1 MPSRILGT
9 RARAL
14 LVAASLLL
22 AAVSALAFT
31 PASQN
36 DLYEIR
42 LPQHNFL
49 TAQSYG
55 RDVGM
60 LETAQAL
67 EARYGG
73 RWSVYAWNNLSDT
86 PRHVYGTSVQLASSV
101 SGPAAL
107 ESLARQV
114 IAANADVL
122 RADGSQLRLDSTPHA
137 LGKWVAHFQ
146 QTFAGIDV
154 EGAQVRVAI
163 SDTGKL
169 ILMGSDYH
177 NITGLSPTPALGAA
191 AAEALAI
198 QALPF
203 DPATDSV
210 TEKPRLLVVPV
221 ALSEAE
227 VEYHLVWRL
236 TVRTAEPLGKWVT
249 DVDAHTGDI
258 LQRLN
263 DIHFAYSGGTDSD
276 AHDYVYCDGPA
287 IQQTMPY
294 LRIDISGLGSVVS
307 DANGNWTIAG
317 TGGNR
322 TVSCDLEGPYIDV
335 HTNAAGAEAF
345 FTGSAAENLPFTVDF
360 NSTNSQQDERDV
372 FDAVNDIHDFFA
384 LFDPTFNYT
393 NIQMGAEV
401 SIASTCNAYWDGDIH
416 FYAAGGGCA
425 NTGEM
430 QQVVHHEFGHG
441 IQAAI
446 LSGSQGNEGL
456 GEGNGDI
463 IGNLITQDPI
473 IGRGFYTGNCTS
485 GIRNSVNTL
494 QYPGDV
500 VDEEIHY
507 AGQVIAGFNWDA
519 MVLLQDLLGGGAT
532 WDAPG
537 TVKSAELWHYGR
549 VLMHPFN
556 QPDQVFA
563 TFFAD
568 DDNANMDDGT
578 PHHALLC
585 EAAENHGF
593 DCPAILVG
601 VFVYHEARPYS
612 ASQNAGYPVV
622 GQAVSLGGGAIIGG
636 SVELT
641 YRVNGGGFSTV
652 LMSGTGN
659 PDEYAGMIPAQAW
672 GSVVEYY
679 LEASNTLGST
689 GTSPV
694 GAPAALHYFEVDDGF
709 ADAMELPTAWKLSTV
724 AGETAGTGNWERAD
738 PQLTTAQP
746 ADDHTAAPGVLCWV
760 TGALAGSSAGSYDVD
775 GGSSVLYSPLF
786 ELAGASDVSV
796 SYWRWYSNNMGNA
809 PNEDYWTV
817 QISNDGGATWT
828 NVEYTTASSNAWV
841 NIVFDLDTYFLDAG
855 TVQLRFIAA
864 DTGSGSLVEALVD
877 DFLLMGS
884 FDLSGVD
891 DGVSA
896 HFVTRLDQNSP
907 NPFNPKTEIRFSLSQ
922 AGQASLRIFDAQ
934 GRLVKNLAEG
944 NLQAGPQSIVWD
956 GTDSEGQRAASG
968 VYFYRLETAE
978 QTVSKRMVLL
988 K

>member
-31 PASQN
+31 PVSQN

-42 LPQHNFL
+42 LPQHRFL
-49 TAQSYG
+49 TAQTYG

-60 LETAQAL
+60 LQTAQAL

-169 ILMGSDYH
+169 LLMGSDYH
-177 NITGLSPTPALGAA
+177 EITGLSPTPALGAA

-198 QALPF
+198 EALPF

-210 TEKPRLLVVPV
+210 TEKPELLVLPV

-227 VEYHLVWRL
+227 VEYHLIWRL
-236 TVRTAEPLGKWVT
+236 TVKTFEPFGAWQT

-258 LQRLN
+258 LQRIN
-263 DIHFAYSGGTDSD
+263 QICFAYHGDTDVE
-276 AHDYVYCDGPA
+276 AQVYGYCDGST
-287 IQQTMPY
+287 QTTMPY
-294 LRIDISGLGSVVS
+294 LTVNVSGIGSTTS
-307 DANGNWTIAG
+307 NAAGDWTIAG
-317 TGGNR
+317 TGGAR
-322 TVSCDLEGPYIDV
+322 TVTAGLSGPYV
-335 HTNAAGAEAF
+335 TVTNYNGAEAAF
-345 FTGSAAENLPFTVDF
+345 SGSALENVPFTVAFSDA
-360 NSTNSQQDERDV
+360 NARQDERDT
-372 FDAVNDIHDFFA
+372 FDAVNDIHAFFD
-384 LFDPTFNYT
+384 LFDPTFGYT
-393 NIQMGAEV
+393 NAHI
-401 SIASTCNAYWDGDIH
+401 NAYVNRTDGYCPGNAWWDGTIN
-416 FYAAGGGCA
+416 FCAGSTTYG
-425 NTGEM
+425 NTGEL

-441 IQAAI
+441 IQAHI
-446 LSGSQGNEGL
+446 LGSQGNEGL
-456 GEGNGDI
+456 GEGNSDI
-463 IGNLITQDPI
+463 NGNLITQDPI
-473 IGRGFYTGNCTS
+473 IGRGFYLNNCVS
-485 GIRNSVNTL
+485 GIRNSVNTM
-494 QYPGDV
+494 QYPDDLTGSVHND
-500 VDEEIHY
+500 
-507 AGQVIAGFNWDA
+507 GQIIAGFNWDA
-519 MVLLQDLLGGGAT
+519 MELLQDLYGGGS
-532 WDAPG
+532 WDAAG
-537 TVKSAELWHYGR
+537 TVMSAERWHFGR
-549 VLMHPFN
+549 VLMHPFY

-568 DDNANMDDGT
+568 DDNDNMDDGT
-578 PHHALLC
+578 PHHAIFC
-585 EAAENHGF
+585 EAAMNHGYE
-593 DCPAILVG
+593 CPEVLVG
-601 VFVYHEARPYS
+601 VFVYHQARPYS

-641 YRVNGGGFSTV
+641 YRVNGGGFNTV

-659 PDEYAGMIPAQAW
+659 PDEYAGTIPAQAW

-694 GAPAALHYFEVDDGF
+694 GAPAALHYFQVDDEF
-709 ADAMELPTAWKLSTV
+709 ADAMELPTAWHLSTV

-760 TGALAGSSAGSYDVD
+760 TGALAGTSAGSYDVD

-796 SYWRWYSNNMGNA
+796 SYWRWYSNNLGNA

-817 QISNDGGATWT
+817 QISNDGGASWT

-841 NIVFDLDTYFLDAG
+841 NIVFDLDTYFLEPG

-864 DTGSGSLVEALVD
+864 DNGGGSLVEALVD

-934 GRLVKNLAEG
+934 GRQVKSLVEG
-944 NLQAGPQSIVWD
+944 NLAAGPQTIVWD

>member
-1 MPSRILGT
+1 MRSRIIGT
-9 RARAL
+9 PAWAL

-42 LPQHNFL
+42 LPQHGFL
-49 TAQSYG
+49 TAQTYG

-60 LETAQAL
+60 LETARAL
-67 EARYGG
+67 ETRYGG
-73 RWSVYAWNNLSDT
+73 RWSVYAWNSLSDT
-86 PRHVYGTSVQLASSV
+86 PRHVYGSSVQLASSV
-101 SGPAAL
+101 SGPASL

-122 RADGSQLRLDSTPHA
+122 RADGSQLRLESTPHA

-146 QTFAGIDV
+146 QTYGGVDV

-169 ILMGSDYH
+169 LLMGSDYH
-177 NITGLSPTPALGAA
+177 SISGLSATPALGAA
-191 AAEALAI
+191 AAEAIAI

-210 TEKPRLLVVPV
+210 TEKPRLLVLPV
-221 ALSEAE
+221 ALSETE
-227 VEYHLVWRL
+227 VEYHLIWRL

-263 DIHFAYSGGTDSD
+263 DIHFAYSGDTSAEAQIYG
-276 AHDYVYCDGPA
+276 YCDGST
-287 IQQTMPY
+287 ITNIPY
-294 LRIDISGLGSVVS
+294 LTINVSGVGSTNS
-307 DANGNWTIAG
+307 TAAGTWSING

-322 TVSCDLEGPYIDV
+322 TVTAALAGPYV
-335 HTNAAGAEAF
+335 TVTNYNGAAAAF
-345 FTGSAAENLPFTVDF
+345 SGTAQENVPFTVSFTDA
-360 NSTNSQQDERDV
+360 NARQDERDT
-372 FDAVNDIHDFFA
+372 FDAVNDIHDFFD
-384 LFDPTFNYT
+384 LFAPDFSYT
-393 NIQMGAEV
+393 NAHIDAYVNRTDGY
-401 SIASTCNAYWDGDIH
+401 CPGNAWWDGTIN
-416 FYAAGGGCA
+416 FCAGSTSYG
-425 NTGEM
+425 NTGEL

-446 LSGSQGNEGL
+446 LGSQGNEGL

-463 IGNLITQDPI
+463 NGNLITQDPI
-473 IGRGFYTGNCTS
+473 IGRGFYLDNCVS

-500 VDEEIHY
+500 VGQEIHY

-519 MVLLQDLLGGGAT
+519 MVLLQAMYGGGS

-537 TVKSAELWHYGR
+537 TIKSAERWHYGR
-549 VLMHPFN
+549 VLMHPFT

-568 DDNANMDDGT
+568 DDNDNMDDGT
-578 PHHALLC
+578 PHHEIFC
-585 EAAENHGF
+585 EAATNHGF
-593 DCPAILVG
+593 DCPEILVG
-601 VFVYHEARPYS
+601 VFVYHDSRPYS
-612 ASQNAGYPVV
+612 MNGYYPYPAVA
-622 GQAVSLGGGAIIGG
+622 QAVSLGGGTIVG
-636 SVELT
+636 SSVDLH
-641 YRVNGGGFSTV
+641 YRVNGGAFST
-652 LMSGTGN
+652 LPMTATGN
-659 PDEYAGMIPAQAW
+659 PDEFTASIPAL
-672 GSVVEYY
+672 GGGGVVEYY
-679 LEASNTLGST
+679 IEAANTLGAT
-689 GTSPV
+689 GTSPST
-694 GAPAALHYFEVDDGF
+694 APAALHYFEVGEEFPDE
-709 ADAMELPTAWKLSTV
+709 METQTAWKLSTV

-738 PQLTTAQP
+738 PQQTTAQP
-746 ADDHTAAPGVLCWV
+746 ADDHTAAGTMCWV
-760 TGALAGSSAGSYDVD
+760 TGPLAGTTAGSYDVD
-775 GGSSVLYSPLF
+775 GGSTVLYSPRYDLN
-786 ELAGASDVSV
+786 GAEDVSV
-796 SYWRWYSNNMGNA
+796 SYWRWYSNNLGNA

-817 QISNDGGATWT
+817 QISNDGGANWT
-828 NVEYTTASSNAWV
+828 NVEYTTASSNAWTNV
-841 NIVFDLDTYFLDAG
+841 VFDLSTYFATPGL
-855 TVQLRFIAA
+855 VQMRFIAA

-877 DFLLMGS
+877 DFVLMGT
-884 FDLSGVD
+884 FVDLTGVD
-891 DGVSA
+891 DGVST

-934 GRLVKNLAEG
+934 GRQVKSLAEG
-944 NLQAGPQSIVWD
+944 NLEAGPQSIVWD
-956 GTDSEGQRAASG
+956 GTDSQGQRAASG
-968 VYFYRLETAE
+968 VYFYRLETTE

>member
-1 MPSRILGT
+1 MRSRIFGT
-9 RARAL
+9 PGWAL

-31 PASQN
+31 PVSQN

-42 LPQHNFL
+42 LPAFNTL
-49 TAQSYG
+49 VAQSYG

-60 LETAQAL
+60 LQTAQAL

-73 RWSVYAWNNLSDT
+73 RWSVYAWNNLSGT
-86 PRHVYGTSVQLASSV
+86 PRHVYGSSVQLAAGV
-101 SGPAAL
+101 SDPASL

-114 IAANADVL
+114 IAANTDVL

-146 QTFAGIDV
+146 QTYAGIDV
-154 EGAQVRVAI
+154 EGAQVRVAF

-177 NITGLSPTPALGAA
+177 QINGLSATPALGAA
-191 AAEALAI
+191 AAEAIAV

-210 TEKPRLLVVPV
+210 TERPRLLVLPV
-221 ALSEAE
+221 ALSETA

-236 TVRTAEPLGKWVT
+236 SVKTYEPFGEWVT
-249 DVDAHTGDI
+249 DVDAHSGDI
-258 LQRLN
+258 LQRIN
-263 DIHFAYSGGTDSD
+263 NIDFAYGGDTS
-276 AHDYVYCDGPA
+276 AEAQIYGYCDGS
-287 IQQTMPY
+287 TMTNIPY
-294 LRIDISGLGSVVS
+294 LTINVSGVGSTNS
-307 DANGNWTIAG
+307 LADGSWSIAG

-322 TVSCDLEGPYIDV
+322 TVTAGLIGPFITV
-335 HTNAAGAEAF
+335 FNQNGAEAAF
-345 FTGSAAENLPFTVDF
+345 SGTAQENVPFTVSFTDA
-360 NSTNSQQDERDV
+360 NARQDERDT
-372 FDAVNDIHDFFA
+372 FDAVNDIHDFFD
-384 LFDPTFNYT
+384 LFAPSFSYT
-393 NIQMGAEV
+393 NAHI
-401 SIASTCNAYWDGDIH
+401 NAYVNRTDGYCPGNAWWDGTIN
-416 FYAAGGGCA
+416 FCAGSASYG

-446 LSGSQGNEGL
+446 LGGSQGNEGL

-463 IGNLITQDPI
+463 IGNLMTQDPI
-473 IGRGFYTGNCTS
+473 IGRGFYVGNCVS
-485 GIRNSVNTL
+485 GIRNSLNTL

-500 VDEEIHY
+500 VGQEIHY

-519 MVLLQDLLGGGAT
+519 MVLLQGLYGGGS

-537 TVKSAELWHYGR
+537 TVKSGELWHYGR
-549 VLMHPFN
+549 VLMHPFT

-578 PHHALLC
+578 PHHAQLC

-601 VFVYHEARPYS
+601 VFVYHESRPYS
-612 ASQNAGYPVV
+612 ASQSAGYPVV
-622 GQAVSLGGGAIIGG
+622 GQAVSLGGGSIVGG
-636 SVELT
+636 SVALH

-652 LMSGTGN
+652 LMNGTGN
-659 PDEYAGMIPAQAW
+659 PDEFAATIPAQAW
-672 GSVVEYY
+672 GSRVEYY
-679 LEASNTLGST
+679 IEAANTLGAT
-689 GTSPV
+689 GTSPAT
-694 GAPAALHYFEVDDGF
+694 APAALHYFEVDDGF
-709 ADAMELPTAWKLSTV
+709 ADEMELPTAWHLSTV
-724 AGETAGTGNWERAD
+724 AGETSGTGNWERAD
-738 PQLTTAQP
+738 PQQTTAQP
-746 ADDHTAAPGVLCWV
+746 ENDHTATGTMCWV
-760 TGALAGSSAGSYDVD
+760 TGALAGTSAGSYDVD
-775 GGSSVLYSPLF
+775 GGATVLYSPKF
-786 ELAGASDVSV
+786 ELAGASDVSI

-809 PNEDYWTV
+809 PDEDYWTV
-817 QISNDGGATWT
+817 QLSNDGGATWT
-828 NVEYTTASSNAWV
+828 NVEYTQTSSNAWV
-841 NIVFDLDTYFLDAG
+841 NIVFNLDTYYATPG
-855 TVQLRFIAA
+855 TVQLRFKAEDA
-864 DTGSGSLVEALVD
+864 GSGSLVEALVD
-877 DFLLMGS
+877 DFLLLGS

-891 DGVSA
+891 DGVST

-922 AGQASLRIFDAQ
+922 AGKASLRIFDAQ
-934 GRLVKNLAEG
+934 GRLVKSLAEG
-944 NLQAGPQSIVWD
+944 NLEAGPQSIVWD
-956 GTDSEGQRAASG
+956 GTDSQGQRAASG
-968 VYFYRLETAE
+968 VYFYRLVTTE
-978 QTVSKRMVLL
+978 QAVSKRMVLL

>member
-1 MPSRILGT
+1 MRSRIFGT
-9 RARAL
+9 PGWAL

-31 PASQN
+31 PVSQN

-42 LPQHNFL
+42 LPAFNTL
-49 TAQSYG
+49 VAQSYG

-60 LETAQAL
+60 LETAQTL

-86 PRHVYGTSVQLASSV
+86 PRHVFGTSVPMASGI
-101 SGPAAL
+101 SGPASL

-122 RADGSQLRLDSTPHA
+122 RAEGSQLRLDSTPHA

-146 QTFAGIDV
+146 QTYAGVDV
-154 EGAQVRVAI
+154 EGAQVRVAF

-169 ILMGSDYH
+169 LLMGSDYH
-177 NITGLSPTPALGAA
+177 QISGLSTTPALGAA
-191 AAEALAI
+191 AAEAIAI

-210 TEKPRLLVVPV
+210 TEKPRLLVLPV
-221 ALSEAE
+221 ALSETE

-236 TVRTAEPLGKWVT
+236 SVKTYEPFGEWVT
-249 DVDAHTGDI
+249 DVDAHSGDI
-258 LQRLN
+258 LQRIN
-263 DIHFAYSGGTDSD
+263 NIDFAYGGDTS
-276 AHDYVYCDGPA
+276 AEAQIYGYCDGS
-287 IQQTMPY
+287 TMTDIPY
-294 LRIDISGLGSVVS
+294 LTINVSGVGSTNS
-307 DANGNWTIAG
+307 LADGSWSIAG

-322 TVSCDLEGPYIDV
+322 TVTAGLIGPYITV
-335 HTNAAGAEAF
+335 FNYNGAEAAF
-345 FTGSAAENLPFTVDF
+345 SRHGAGERALHRGLHGRERPPGRARRLRCHQRHPRLLRSLRRRASATRNAHINAYVNRSDGYCPGNAWWDGTINFCAGSA
-360 NSTNSQQDERDV
+360 S
-372 FDAVNDIHDFFA
+372 
-384 LFDPTFNYT
+384 Y
-393 NIQMGAEV
+393 G
-401 SIASTCNAYWDGDIH
+401 
-416 FYAAGGGCA
+416 
-425 NTGEM
+425 NTGEL

-446 LSGSQGNEGL
+446 LGSQGNEGL

-463 IGNLITQDPI
+463 IGNLMTQDPI
-473 IGRGFYTGNCTS
+473 IGRGFYVGNCVS
-485 GIRNSVNTL
+485 GIRNSLNTL

-500 VDEEIHY
+500 VGQEIHY

-519 MVLLQDLLGGGAT
+519 MVLLQGLYGGGS

-537 TVKSAELWHYGR
+537 TVKSGELWHYGR
-549 VLMHPFN
+549 VLMHPFY
-556 QPDQVFA
+556 QADQVFA

-578 PHHALLC
+578 PHHAQLC

-601 VFVYHEARPYS
+601 VFVYHESRPYS
-612 ASQNAGYPVV
+612 SSQSVGYPVI
-622 GQAVSLGGGAIIGG
+622 GQAVSLGGGSIVGG
-636 SVELT
+636 SVELN

-652 LMSGTGN
+652 LMNGTGN
-659 PDEYAGMIPAQAW
+659 PDEFAATIPAQAW
-672 GSVVEYY
+672 GSKVEYY
-679 LEASNTLGST
+679 IEAANTLGAT
-689 GTSPV
+689 GTSPAA
-694 GAPAALHYFEVDDGF
+694 APAALHYFEVDDGF
-709 ADAMELPTAWKLSTV
+709 ADEMELPTAWHLSTV
-724 AGETAGTGNWERAD
+724 TGETAGTGNWERAD
-738 PQLTTAQP
+738 PQQTTAQP
-746 ADDHTAAPGVLCWV
+746 ENDHTAIGTLCWV
-760 TGALAGSSAGSYDVD
+760 TGALAGTGAGSYDVD
-775 GGSSVLYSPLF
+775 GGATLLYSPKF

-796 SYWRWYSNNMGNA
+796 SYWRWYSNDQGNA
-809 PNEDYWTV
+809 PGEDYWTV
-817 QISNDGGATWT
+817 QVSNDGGATWT

-841 NIVFDLDTYFLDAG
+841 NIVFDLDTYYATPG
-855 TVQLRFIAA
+855 TVQLRFKAEDA
-864 DTGSGSLVEALVD
+864 GSGSLVEALVD

-891 DGVSA
+891 EGVST

-907 NPFNPKTEIRFSLSQ
+907 NPFNPKTEIRFSLKQ

-934 GRLVKNLAEG
+934 GRLVKSLAEG
-944 NLQAGPQSIVWD
+944 KLEAGPQSIVWD
-956 GTDSEGQRAASG
+956 GTDSAGQRAASG
-968 VYFYRLETAE
+968 VYFYRLVTTE